1 MKSRVAKRSIVIRG
15 HKTSVSLEEPFWS
28 EIKQIAKRKKVSV
41 AEVVEQ
47 IDGERNFANLS
58 SAIRLFVLSDCQA
71 RVATEQPSPSLVPA
85 SRSRMPIGAT
95 AVSTTP
101 PAGVR

>member
-71 RVATEQPSPSLVPA
+71 RVATEQPSPSLVPDVE
-85 SRSRMPIGAT
+85 P
-95 AVSTTP
+95 VD
-101 PAGVR
+101 PALTRVAH